1 MIGGERPKTSYGVR
15 QLTPKTAVHVTGKRM
30 ARQSHATTSLVMY
43 SCEAVS
49 PFVLADRAAYGPDL
63 MRIAEDI
70 LVPDVDRRRKDRLPL
85 ELKIYLLR
93 STDTHSIESHTI
105 NVNCQG
111 FYCRVQEPFL
121 TGECVRCTMAVPT
134 VGRRR
139 GCITSWWNARQR
151 LYALS
156 ATKGNMG

>member
-1 MIGGERPKTSYGVR
+1 
-15 QLTPKTAVHVTGKRM
+15 
-30 ARQSHATTSLVMY
+30 MY

-49 PFVLADRAAYGPDL
+49 PFVLADKAAYGPDL

-70 LVPDVDRRRKDRLPL
+70 LVPDVDRRRRDRLPL

-93 STDTHSIESHTI
+93 STDTHSIESHTV

-121 TGECVRCTMAVPT
+121 TGECVRCTIAVPT
-134 VGRRR
+134 VDRRR
-139 GCITSWWNARQR
+139 GMHHFMVECEATVVRVERNEGQYGLGCRIDHYSILPAR
-151 LYALS
+151 
-156 ATKGNMG
+156 